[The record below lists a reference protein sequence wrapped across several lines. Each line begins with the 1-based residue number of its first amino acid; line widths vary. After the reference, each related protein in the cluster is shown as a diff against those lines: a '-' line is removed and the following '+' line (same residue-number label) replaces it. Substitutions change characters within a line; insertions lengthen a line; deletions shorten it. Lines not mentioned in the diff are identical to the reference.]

1 MNLLCLVFLI
11 VLLSF
16 KFLQPD
22 CWINSLFWIIFLISG
37 PLLTLPTVPEMEEKG
52 HFISYCSIA
61 ILLVLKL
68 LLILYACSCWL
79 GTADSIIKL
88 QLLLCILAWWDA
100 VSEVLI
106 TENIFSSDA
115 GTNAT
120 LLR

>member
-16 KFLQPD
+16 RVLQPD
-22 CWINSLFWIIFLISG
+22 CWINSLFWMVFHLWASVLMLST
-37 PLLTLPTVPEMEEKG
+37 LLKTEKKG

-79 GTADSIIKL
+79 GAADSIIKL
-88 QLLLCILAWWDA
+88 QLLLCILAWWDV
-100 VSEVLI
+100 VSEVSI
-106 TENIFSSDA
+106 TENVYSSDA